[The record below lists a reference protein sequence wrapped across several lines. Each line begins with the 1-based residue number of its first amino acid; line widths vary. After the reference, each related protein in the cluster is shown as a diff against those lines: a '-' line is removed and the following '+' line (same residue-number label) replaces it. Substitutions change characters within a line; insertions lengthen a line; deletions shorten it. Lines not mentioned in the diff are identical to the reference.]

1 MKTVQTETRDLRL
14 TESAETLEL
23 GLGFERLLADLSA
36 RFANVSAASFD
47 AEIEDALRKLIQFL
61 GFERGAFAEISAD
74 ASLTVIAAA
83 SVPGVPVTDNGTLGR
98 LRWYVGQLRA
108 GRPVVLRSL
117 PHELPPEAK
126 DELAYVQSVGMTAHV
141 GIPLSVGGRI
151 CACLGFA
158 SFGGSRCVPDGVI
171 ARLILVGEVFAQALY
186 RMRADAE
193 LRKAL
198 DEIGRLKDR
207 LEAENDYL
215 RRATQAQTQRDL
227 ASRSPRF
234 RRLVEDLR
242 RVASTSATVLLQG
255 ETGTGKEVL
264 AEAIHQMSPRRQQP
278 MVRVN
283 CAALPAGLIEAEL
296 FGRERGAFTGS
307 LTRQIGRFELADAST
322 IMLDEVGELPLELQP
337 KLLRVLQNGE
347 FERVGGTKTIRVD
360 ARIVAATNRDLAQAV
375 ADGHFR
381 RDLYYRLNVFPIDVP
396 PLRERREDIQTLAWV
411 FIKEFG
417 DAMGKGI
424 ERIDDDS
431 LRAMEA
437 YSWPG
442 NVRELRNVVERAMI
456 LATGRVLHVG
466 LSKQTILPNG
476 PADTLEDAERAHIL
490 AVLARTGWRVRGSG
504 GAAAILGVKPTTLES
519 RLQRLSIRRP
529 G

>member
-1 MKTVQTETRDLRL
+1 
-14 TESAETLEL
+14 
-23 GLGFERLLADLSA
+23 
-36 RFANVSAASFD
+36 
-47 AEIEDALRKLIQFL
+47 
-61 GFERGAFAEISAD
+61 
-74 ASLTVIAAA
+74 
-83 SVPGVPVTDNGTLGR
+83 
-98 LRWYVGQLRA
+98 
-108 GRPVVLRSL
+108 
-117 PHELPPEAK
+117 
-126 DELAYVQSVGMTAHV
+126 
-141 GIPLSVGGRI
+141 
-151 CACLGFA
+151 
-158 SFGGSRCVPDGVI
+158 
-171 ARLILVGEVFAQALY
+171 
-186 RMRADAE
+186 
-193 LRKAL
+193 
-198 DEIGRLKDR
+198 
-207 LEAENDYL
+207 
-215 RRATQAQTQRDL
+215 
-227 ASRSPRF
+227 
-234 RRLVEDLR
+234 
-242 RVASTSATVLLQG
+242 
-255 ETGTGKEVL
+255 
-264 AEAIHQMSPRRQQP
+264 

-283 CAALPAGLIEAEL
+283 CAALPAGLIGAEL

-490 AVLARTGWRVRGSG
+490 AVLARTGWRIRGSG

-519 RLQRLSIRRP
+519 RLQKLSIRRP